1 VTKVNLKASAPYKSI
16 TSSGSIPFPK
26 DLLIFRPSSSSIRP
40 VKNTSLNGT
49 SPICSILENTILITQ
64 KNIISYPVTST
75 SVGKKYSSSLVFSGQ
90 PKVEKGHN
98 ADENQVS
105 KVSSS

>member
-1 VTKVNLKASAPYKSI
+1 
-16 TSSGSIPFPK
+16 
-26 DLLIFRPSSSSIRP
+26 SSSSIRP

-90 PKVEKGHN
+90 PKVEKDHN
-98 ADENQVS
+98 SDENQVS
-105 KVSSS
+105 KVSSSLDIFILLHLLHFSGFSLDTITSSQSLQ